1 MSAEGVGL
9 DNQMRIG
16 MVFLFFLWNVLIA
29 TRLETPYPE
38 TLVEAYA
45 LPASRILLLG
55 LVILAAVWSPTVGI
69 MAAFAFVCLGADV
82 LFLTRG
88 ASR

>member
-1 MSAEGVGL
+1 MSGDE
-9 DNQMRIG
+9 MRIG

-38 TLVEAYA
+38 SLVEAYA

-55 LVILAAVWSPTVGI
+55 LVILAAIWSPTVGI

>member
-1 MSAEGVGL
+1 
-9 DNQMRIG
+9 MRIG

-38 TLVEAYA
+38 SLVEAYA
-45 LPASRILLLG
+45 LPATRILLLG

>member
-1 MSAEGVGL
+1 MSGEEGSL

-16 MVFLFFLWNVLIA
+16 MVVLFFLWNVLIA

-45 LPASRILLLG
+45 LPATRILLLG

>member
-1 MSAEGVGL
+1 MSADV
-9 DNQMRIG
+9 MRIG

-45 LPASRILLLG
+45 LPATRVLLLG

>member
-1 MSAEGVGL
+1 
-9 DNQMRIG
+9 MRIG

-45 LPASRILLLG
+45 LPATRLLLLG

>member
-1 MSAEGVGL
+1 
-9 DNQMRIG
+9 MRIG

-45 LPASRILLLG
+45 LPATRVLLLG

>member
-1 MSAEGVGL
+1 MSGDE
-9 DNQMRIG
+9 MRIG

>member
-1 MSAEGVGL
+1 MSGEEGSL

-45 LPASRILLLG
+45 LPATRLLLLG

>member
-1 MSAEGVGL
+1 MSADV
-9 DNQMRIG
+9 MRIG

>member
-1 MSAEGVGL
+1 MSGDE
-9 DNQMRIG
+9 MRIG
-16 MVFLFFLWNVLIA
+16 MVLLFFLWNVLIA

>member
-1 MSAEGVGL
+1 MEGGI
-9 DNQMRIG
+9 DNKLRIG
-16 MVFLFFLWNVLIA
+16 MVVGFFLWNALVA

-38 TLVEAYA
+38 TLVEIYA
-45 LPASRILLLG
+45 LPLTRILLLG

-82 LFLTRG
+82 IFLTRG
-88 ASR
+88 

>member
-1 MSAEGVGL
+1 MSGEEGSL

-45 LPASRILLLG
+45 LPATRILLLG

>member
-1 MSAEGVGL
+1 MSAEGGGL

-38 TLVEAYA
+38 SLVEAYA

>member
-1 MSAEGVGL
+1 MSAEGGGL

-45 LPASRILLLG
+45 LPATRILLLG

>member
-1 MSAEGVGL
+1 
-9 DNQMRIG
+9 MRIG

-38 TLVEAYA
+38 SLVEAYA

>member
-1 MSAEGVGL
+1 MSGEEGSL

-45 LPASRILLLG
+45 LPATRVLLLG

>member
-1 MSAEGVGL
+1 MSADV
-9 DNQMRIG
+9 MRIG

-38 TLVEAYA
+38 SLVEAYA

>member
-1 MSAEGVGL
+1 
-9 DNQMRIG
+9 MRIG

>member
-1 MSAEGVGL
+1 MSADV
-9 DNQMRIG
+9 MRIG

-38 TLVEAYA
+38 SLVEAYA
-45 LPASRILLLG
+45 LPATRVLLLG

>member
-1 MSAEGVGL
+1 MSEEEGSL

-38 TLVEAYA
+38 SLVEAYA

>member
-1 MSAEGVGL
+1 MSGDE
-9 DNQMRIG
+9 MRIG

-45 LPASRILLLG
+45 LPATRVLLLG
-55 LVILAAVWSPTVGI
+55 LVILAAIWSPTVGI

>member
-1 MSAEGVGL
+1 MSAEGGGL

-38 TLVEAYA
+38 SLVEAYA
-45 LPASRILLLG
+45 LPATRILLLG

>member
-1 MSAEGVGL
+1 MSGDE
-9 DNQMRIG
+9 MRIG

-38 TLVEAYA
+38 SLVEAYA
-45 LPASRILLLG
+45 LPATRVLLLG

>member
-1 MSAEGVGL
+1 MSGEEGSL

-38 TLVEAYA
+38 SLVEAYA
-45 LPASRILLLG
+45 LPATRLLLLG

>member
-1 MSAEGVGL
+1 MSVEEGSL

>member
-1 MSAEGVGL
+1 MSAEGGGL

-38 TLVEAYA
+38 SLVEAYA

-55 LVILAAVWSPTVGI
+55 LVILAAIWSPTVGI

>member
-1 MSAEGVGL
+1 MSGEEGSL

>member
-1 MSAEGVGL
+1 MSGDV
-9 DNQMRIG
+9 MRIG

-38 TLVEAYA
+38 SLVEAYA
-45 LPASRILLLG
+45 LPATRILLLG

>member
-1 MSAEGVGL
+1 
-9 DNQMRIG
+9 MRIG
-16 MVFLFFLWNVLIA
+16 MVFLLFLWAVLIA

-38 TLVEAYA
+38 SLVEAYA
-45 LPASRILLLG
+45 LPATRVLLLG
-55 LVILAAVWSPTVGI
+55 LVILAAIWSPTVGI
-69 MAAFAFVCLGADV
+69 LAAFAFVCLGADV

>member
-1 MSAEGVGL
+1 MEGGL
-9 DNQMRIG
+9 DNNLRIG
-16 MVFLFFLWNVLIA
+16 MVLAFFLWNALVA

-38 TLVEAYA
+38 TLVEIYA
-45 LPASRILLLG
+45 LPLTRILLLG

-82 LFLTRG
+82 IFLTRG
-88 ASR
+88 

>member
-1 MSAEGVGL
+1 MSAEGGGL

>member
-1 MSAEGVGL
+1 
-9 DNQMRIG
+9 MRIG

-45 LPASRILLLG
+45 LPATRILLLG

>member
-1 MSAEGVGL
+1 MSADV
-9 DNQMRIG
+9 MRIG

-45 LPASRILLLG
+45 LPATRILLLG

>member
-1 MSAEGVGL
+1 
-9 DNQMRIG
+9 MRIG
-16 MVFLFFLWNVLIA
+16 MVFLFFLWTVLIS

-38 TLVEAYA
+38 SLVEAYA
-45 LPASRILLLG
+45 LPATRVLLLG
-55 LVILAAVWSPTVGI
+55 LVILAAIWSPTVGI
-69 MAAFAFVCLGADV
+69 LAAFAFVCLGADV

>member
-1 MSAEGVGL
+1 MSAEEGSL

-16 MVFLFFLWNVLIA
+16 MIFLFFLWNVLIA

-45 LPASRILLLG
+45 LPATRILLLG

>member
-1 MSAEGVGL
+1 MSGDE
-9 DNQMRIG
+9 MRIG
-16 MVFLFFLWNVLIA
+16 MVFLFFLWTVLIA

-38 TLVEAYA
+38 SLVEAYA
-45 LPASRILLLG
+45 LPATRVLLLG
-55 LVILAAVWSPTVGI
+55 LVILAAIWSPTVGI
-69 MAAFAFVCLGADV
+69 LAAFAFVCLGADV